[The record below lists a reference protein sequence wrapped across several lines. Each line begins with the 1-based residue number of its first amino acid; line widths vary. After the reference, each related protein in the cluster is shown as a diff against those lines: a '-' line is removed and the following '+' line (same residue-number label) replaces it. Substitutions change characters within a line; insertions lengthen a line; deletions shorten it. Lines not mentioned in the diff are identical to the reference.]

1 MAVSQ
6 GVRTSSFLKEKL
18 AESGLF
24 FHPRHLIK
32 TMTIKIEYKSSE
44 RDMSKS
50 GLEPTYSVVAID
62 QSGKERKVAIAGE
75 FPLTIMLDENEIVTL
90 MTLGTRPEELV
101 LGYLHNQ
108 GLIEDIEDIVRVK
121 VDWESESA
129 NVITNSRKGLKYI
142 QKKLSKR
149 IVTSGCGEGTLFS
162 CSLDKLYEIRLSNY
176 KLRQSTIYALL
187 KELTK
192 YNQIYKEVGTVHSCA
207 LCQNSK
213 VLIFIEDV
221 GRHNAADAI
230 GGRMWIDGITGAD
243 KILYTTGRLTSEIV
257 MKAAQMTIPVL
268 LSRSG
273 MTSMGL
279 ELAQDLGITLIARAK
294 GRRFFV
300 YHGEENIIFDAPP
313 KK

>member
-1 MAVSQ
+1 
-6 GVRTSSFLKEKL
+6 
-18 AESGLF
+18 
-24 FHPRHLIK
+24 
-32 TMTIKIEYKSSE
+32 MTIKIEYKSSR

-50 GLEPTYSVVAID
+50 GREPIHHVVAID
-62 QSGKERKVAIAGE
+62 QDGREQKVSIAGE
-75 FPLTIMLDENEIVTL
+75 SPLTIMVDDQEIVTL
-90 MTLGTRPEELV
+90 MTLGTHPEELV

-108 GLIEDIEDIVRVK
+108 GLIEDIEDIVSVT
-121 VDWESESA
+121 VDWESERA
-129 NVITNSRKGLKYI
+129 NVFTRSRKGLKDI
-142 QKKLSKR
+142 KEKLSKR
-149 IVTSGCGEGTLFS
+149 IVTSGCGQGTLFS
-162 CSLDKLYEIRLSNY
+162 CSLDKLYEIKLSNF

-192 YNQIYKEVGTVHSCA
+192 YNQIYKKVGSVHGCG

-213 VLIFIEDV
+213 VSIFIEDV
-221 GRHNAADAI
+221 GRHNAADTI

-273 MTSMGL
+273 MTYMGL

-294 GRRFFV
+294 RRKFFI
-300 YHGEENIIFDAPP
+300 YHGEKNIVFDAPP